1 MSDMP
6 VLPPDP
12 ERDSEWETSITH
24 MAADLRYPP
33 TPDIA
38 GRLRSRRTRRV
49 PVAMR
54 LAQVTAVVVLVF
66 AALMAVPQ
74 VRAQVSRLLQ
84 IGVIRIWLE
93 DPTPT
98 LMATSTVAAQNT
110 DEAAPTRVASSMP
123 SPTSDGTLISV
134 LQLPGATTL
143 VEAQEQL
150 NYPILMPTYPP
161 DLGEPDHVF
170 YLASAGEMVALVW
183 LDPAD
188 PRQPMISLFVFGPSS
203 DVWKNGLTNVTEVSI
218 DGQAAIWTV
227 DPHISEFWTSS
238 RQRIRRQVNDPI
250 LIWFSNPLTYRLEG
264 DFTLEEATQIMQSLE

>member
-12 ERDSEWETSITH
+12 EWETTITR
-24 MAADLRYPP
+24 MAADLHYPP

-38 GRLRSRRTRRV
+38 GRLRARRTRRV
-49 PVAMR
+49 SVTMR
-54 LAQVTAVVVLVF
+54 LAQVAAVLVLVF

-98 LMATSTVAAQNT
+98 LTATSTAGAQST
-110 DEAAPTRVASSMP
+110 GEAVPTRTV
-123 SPTSDGTLISV
+123 SPTPTPDGTLTSV
-134 LQLPGATTL
+134 LQLPGETTFA
-143 VEAQEQL
+143 EAQAQL
-150 NYPILMPTYPP
+150 DYPILMPTYPP

-183 LDPAD
+183 LDPD
-188 PRQPMISLFVFGPSS
+188 HPQQPLFSLFAFGPSS
-203 DVWKNGLTNVTEVSI
+203 DVWKNGLTNVTEVRI
-218 DGQAAIWTV
+218 DGKSAIWTV
-227 DPHISEFWTSS
+227 EPHISEFSLNS
-238 RQRIRRQVNDPI
+238 RQRIRRQVNDPV
-250 LIWFSNPLTYRLEG
+250 LIWFSSPLTYRLEG